1 MLQKYKI
8 CFYDYILIYCLF
20 EFLFIQDTEWKQK
33 KIEVMSKSLKV
44 LKTTF
49 FNVSSTCWKSL
60 FKPKYE
66 VHSQKFKFLHS
77 KSFH

>member
-33 KIEVMSKSLKV
+33 KLEVMSKSLKV
-44 LKTTF
+44 LKA
-49 FNVSSTCWKSL
+49 
-60 FKPKYE
+60 
-66 VHSQKFKFLHS
+66 
-77 KSFH
+77 SFYSNMCACLPRPLKIHIPFSMFRARLAF